1 VTDTVELLRGVPLLS
16 SLSQKELEKL
26 SRDFTKQTFP
36 AGKVIVREGDTH
48 GVGFFVV
55 AAGEGVVS
63 VKGNEV
69 GKIGPGS
76 YFGEVALISDRVRT
90 ATVTATTDLECL
102 VMTFW
107 DFRAFV
113 RGDAEVAWKL
123 LEHVGKMLH
132 SQG

>member
-1 VTDTVELLRGVPLLS
+1 MTDTVELLRGVPLLS

-132 SQG
+132 SQS